1 MYCPACGAENPD
13 KARFCG
19 SCSHRLD
26 SLMEPG
32 EPGQD
37 DAGPIIDVENNGEVV
52 SNGLKYGILGASL
65 LIPFIGLV
73 MGIIYLAKGETELAI
88 DSYQAALGALEEG
101 VRNRQLLNIKLEALG
116 AIAAET
122 ADVDADA
129 GGGDV

>member
-26 SLMEPG
+26 SSMEPG

-37 DAGPIIDVENNGEVV
+37 DAGPIIDVENNSEVV

-73 MGIIYLAKGETELAI
+73 MGIIYLAKGENEDKKATGKLWLIASI
-88 DSYQAALGALEEG
+88 VIGFFY
-101 VRNRQLLNIKLEALG
+101 LLS
-116 AIAAET
+116 
-122 ADVDADA
+122 A
-129 GGGDV
+129 GGGF